1 MNKPLLLLTIGSMLM
16 MSILFTGCAAD
27 TKDTSSQTTA
37 YLTVVDNAGRTV
49 TLPKKPERIV
59 VLSTSFLD
67 LLYAVD
73 GKAIGRPSSKTSSV
87 PQAAQDVPEVGYVYD
102 INLEKVTS
110 LQPDLV
116 IAVQGMHD
124 KLIPTLESSHIPVLV
139 LKYKT
144 LEDTI
149 ETIRM
154 LAKIVGTQSKAEEV
168 IEKMQSI
175 VQGITAKLPSDRTT
189 KVAIL
194 HATAKSVT
202 VELDTTIAGSIAK
215 TLHLVNIAAGTVPT
229 NMDTDTVPYSLEKVV
244 ASDPDVLFVVTM
256 GDTAEIKNQMKT
268 TIESN
273 PSWASLRAVQQKR
286 VYFLPSDL
294 FLLNPGLK
302 MPDAVESMAKLI
314 YPDIYGSTK

>member
-1 MNKPLLLLTIGSMLM
+1 MFVSILLT
-16 MSILFTGCAAD
+16 GCFAN
-27 TKDTSSQTTA
+27 TKSTSSQTPG
-37 YLTVVDNAGRTV
+37 YLAVVDDTDRTI
-49 TLPKKPERIV
+49 TLQKKPEKIV

-73 GKAIGRPSSKTSSV
+73 GKAVGRPSSKTSSV
-87 PQAAQDVPEVGYVYD
+87 PPTAQDVPEVGYVYNID
-102 INLEKVTS
+102 LEKVTS

-116 IAVQGMHD
+116 IGVQGMHE
-124 KLIPTLESSHIPVLV
+124 KLIPILESSHIPVLI

-144 LEDTI
+144 LEDTVK
-149 ETIRM
+149 TIRM
-154 LAKIVGTQSKAEEV
+154 LANIVGTQSKAEQA
-168 IEKMQSI
+168 IQKMQTV
-175 VQGITAKLPSDRTT
+175 VQEVTAKLPADKIT

-215 TLHLVNIAAGTVPT
+215 TLHLVNIAAGTAPI
-229 NMDTDTVPYSLEKVV
+229 NGDNDTIPYSLEKMVD
-244 ASDPDVLFVVTM
+244 SDPDVLLVVTM
-256 GDTAEIKNQMKT
+256 GDTVEIKNQMKT

-273 PSWASLRAVQQKR
+273 PAWASLRAVQQKK

-302 MPDAVESMAKLI
+302 LPDAVESMATLI
-314 YPDIYGSTK
+314 YPEIYGHGK